1 MVIVFGAAGFIGTYL
16 VDQLVTDGFDVLAT
30 DISQLGEAY
39 YEKQG
44 IAFIRLDITKE
55 KGFTRLPQAGVSAA
69 INLAC
74 VQPANVSK
82 EEYDPT
88 DYIKVNVLGTLNILE
103 FCRKTGIQKM
113 IYISSHRTVQ
123 ALWESGKRIRE
134 DVTKAIKYTGEYT
147 MFSISEG
154 AAEDCVEHYRQQ
166 YGMQGIIF
174 RLPPVYGYGPHTE
187 IFKNG
192 KPIKTGFKVFIENAI
207 AGKPIEVWGD
217 YEKGRDIIYVKDV
230 VSAIVLALKN
240 KDASGLYN
248 IASGRTLSLKEE
260 AETIARVFSSRN
272 NPSKITYQPDKPN
285 SVEPFLYNISKAKRE
300 LRWSP
305 KYSFEEMLVDYKKE
319 MGSGRFKFLLEKRRR
334 MIRRKKEE
342 GR

>member
-16 VDQLVTDGFDVLAT
+16 VDQLVREGIDVLAT

-44 IAFIRLDITKE
+44 TAFVRLDITKE
-55 KGFTRLPQAGVSAA
+55 KGFTRLPQAGVDAA

-88 DYIKVNVLGTLNILE
+88 DYVKVNVLGTLNILE
-103 FCRKTGIQKM
+103 FCRRTNIRKIM
-113 IYISSHRTVQ
+113 YISSHRTVQ
-123 ALWESGKRIRE
+123 ALWEPGKPIRE
-134 DVTKAIKYTGEYT
+134 DAAKAFKCTGEYA

-154 AAEDCVEHYRQQ
+154 AAEDCIEHYNQQ

-192 KPIKTGFKVFIENAI
+192 KPLKTGFKVFIDNAI

-217 YEKGRDIIYVKDV
+217 SEKGRDIIYVKDV
-230 VSAIVLALKN
+230 VTAIILALKS

-248 IASGRTLSLKEE
+248 IASGRALSLREE
-260 AETIARVFSSRN
+260 AETIVRVFSPRDH
-272 NPSKITYQPDKPN
+272 PSKITYRQDKPN
-285 SVEPFLYNISKAKRE
+285 SIEPFLYDITKAKRD
-300 LRWSP
+300 LGWSP
-305 KYSFEEMLVDYKKE
+305 KYSFEEWLVDYKKE
-319 MGSGRFKFLLEKRRR
+319 MASGRFKFLLEKRRR
-334 MIRRKKEE
+334 MMDQK
-342 GR
+342 

>member
-1 MVIVFGAAGFIGTYL
+1 MIIVFGAAGFVGTYL
-16 VDQLVTDGFDVLAT
+16 VDQLVREGIDVLAT
-30 DISQLGEAY
+30 DVSQLGEAY
-39 YEKQG
+39 YKKQG
-44 IAFIRLDITKE
+44 ISFIRLDITKE
-55 KGFTRLPQAGVSAA
+55 KGFTKLPQTGVNAA

-74 VQPANVSK
+74 VQPANIRK

-88 DYIKVNVLGTLNILE
+88 DYIKVNVLGTLNILG

-123 ALWESGKRIRE
+123 GLWQFGKRIRE
-134 DVTKAIKYTGEYT
+134 DVTKAIKYTGEYA

-154 AAEDCVEHYRQQ
+154 AAEDCVEHYSQE

-192 KPIKTGFKVFIENAI
+192 KPINTGFKVFIENAM
-207 AGKPIEVWGD
+207 ARKPIEVWGD
-217 YEKGRDIIYVKDV
+217 CNKGRDIIYVKDV
-230 VSAIVLALKN
+230 VSAIVLVLKN
-240 KDASGLYN
+240 KDAFGLYN
-248 IASGRTLSLKEE
+248 IASGKPLSLKEE
-260 AETIARVFSSRN
+260 AETIVRVFSPRDH
-272 NPSKITYQPDKPN
+272 PSKITYHPDKPN
-285 SVEPFLYNISKAKRE
+285 SIEPFLYNISKAKRE
-300 LRWSP
+300 LGWSP

-334 MIRRKKEE
+334 MIRRSKEE
-342 GR
+342 AR

>member
-1 MVIVFGAAGFIGTYL
+1 MIIIFGAAGFVGTYL
-16 VDQLVTDGFDVLAT
+16 VDQLVREGIDVLAT
-30 DISQLGEAY
+30 DVSQLGEAY
-39 YEKQG
+39 HEKQG
-44 IAFIRLDITKE
+44 IPFIRLDITKE
-55 KGFTRLPQAGVSAA
+55 KGFTKLPQTGVSAA

-74 VQPANVSK
+74 VQPANVKK
-82 EEYDPT
+82 EKYDPT

-123 ALWESGKRIRE
+123 ALWELGKRIRE
-134 DVTKAIKYTGEYT
+134 DVIKAIKYTGEYA

-174 RLPPVYGYGPHTE
+174 RLPPVYGYGPHLE
-187 IFKNG
+187 IFKGG
-192 KPIKTGFKVFIENAI
+192 KPLKTGFKVFIENAM
-207 AGKPIEVWGD
+207 AGRPIEVWGD
-217 YEKGRDIIYVKDV
+217 CNKGRDIIYVKDV
-230 VSAIVLALKN
+230 VTAIILAVKS

-260 AETIARVFSSRN
+260 AETIARIFS
-272 NPSKITYQPDKPN
+272 PGGHPCKITYRPDKAN
-285 SVEPFLYNISKAKRE
+285 SIEPFLYDIAKAKRE
-300 LRWSP
+300 LGWSP
-305 KYSFEEMLVDYKKE
+305 KYSFEEMLVDYRKE
-319 MGSGRFKFLLEKRRR
+319 METGRFMFLLEKRSK
-334 MIRRKKEE
+334 MMRRKKEE

>member
-1 MVIVFGAAGFIGTYL
+1 MIIVFGAAGFIGTYL
-16 VDQLVTDGFDVLAT
+16 VDQLVREGVDVLAT

-55 KGFTRLPQAGVSAA
+55 KGFTRLPQAGVDAA

-82 EEYDPT
+82 EEYNPT

-103 FCRKTGIQKM
+103 FCRKTNIRKI

-134 DVTKAIKYTGEYT
+134 DVTKAIKYTGEYA
-147 MFSISEG
+147 MFSVSEG

-174 RLPPVYGYGPHTE
+174 RLPPVYGYGPHLE
-187 IFKNG
+187 IFKGG
-192 KPIKTGFKVFIENAI
+192 KPLKTGFQVFVENAM

-217 YEKGRDIIYVKDV
+217 CNKGRDIIYVKDV
-230 VSAIVLALKN
+230 VTAIILALKS

-248 IASGRTLSLKEE
+248 IASGRLLSLKEE
-260 AETIARVFSSRN
+260 AETIASIFSPRDHPSR
-272 NPSKITYQPDKPN
+272 ITYRPDKSN
-285 SVEPFLYNISKAKRE
+285 SIEPFLYNISKAKRE
-300 LRWSP
+300 LGWSP
-305 KYSFEEMLVDYKKE
+305 KYSFEEMLVDYRKE
-319 MGSGRFKFLLEKRRR
+319 MESGRFMFLLEKRKR
-334 MIRRKKEE
+334 MICQKKEE

>member
-1 MVIVFGAAGFIGTYL
+1 MIVVFGAAGFIGTYL
-16 VDQLVTDGFDVLAT
+16 VDQLVREGIDVLAT

-55 KGFTRLPQAGVSAA
+55 KGFTRLPQAGVDAA

-74 VQPANVSK
+74 VQPANVSE

-88 DYIKVNVLGTLNILE
+88 DYIRVNVLGTLNILE
-103 FCRKTGIQKM
+103 FCRRINIRKIVC
-113 IYISSHRTVQ
+113 ISSHRTVQ
-123 ALWESGKRIRE
+123 TLWESGKPIHENDPR
-134 DVTKAIKYTGEYT
+134 AIKYTGEYA

-154 AAEDCVEHYRQQ
+154 AAEDCIEHYNQQ

-192 KPIKTGFKVFIENAI
+192 KPLKTGFKVFIDNAI

-217 YEKGRDIIYVKDV
+217 SEKGRDIIYVKDV
-230 VSAIVLALKN
+230 VTAIILALKS

-248 IASGRTLSLKEE
+248 IASGKTLSLKEE
-260 AETIARVFSSRN
+260 AETIVRVFSPRDHPSR
-272 NPSKITYQPDKPN
+272 ITYRQDKPN
-285 SVEPFLYNISKAKRE
+285 SIEPFLYDISKAKVD
-300 LRWSP
+300 LGWSP
-305 KYSFEEMLVDYKKE
+305 QYSFEEMLVDHRQE
-319 MGSGRFKFLLEKRRR
+319 MGSGRFKFLLERRRR
-334 MIRRKKEE
+334 MMRQKKEE

>member
-1 MVIVFGAAGFIGTYL
+1 MILVFGAAGFIGTYL
-16 VDQLVTDGFDVLAT
+16 IDQLVKEGFDVIAT
-30 DISQLGEAY
+30 DIDRLAESY
-39 YEKQG
+39 YKKQG
-44 IAFIRLDITKE
+44 VPFIRLDITQEKE
-55 KGFTRLPQAGVSAA
+55 FTKLPQAGVSAA

-74 VQPANVSK
+74 VQPANVRE

-88 DYIKVNVLGTLNILE
+88 DYIRVNVLGTLNILE
-103 FCRKTGIQKM
+103 FCRKTNTRKI

-123 ALWESGKRIRE
+123 ALWESGKPIGE
-134 DVTKAIKYTGEYT
+134 DATKAIKYTGEYA

-166 YGMQGIIF
+166 HGMQGITF

-217 YEKGRDIIYVKDV
+217 CEKGRDIIYVKDV
-230 VSAIVLALKN
+230 VSAIILALKS

-248 IASGRTLSLKEE
+248 IASGRLLSLKEE
-260 AETIARVFSSRN
+260 AETIARVFSPRDR
-272 NPSKITYQPDKPN
+272 PSQIMYRPDKAN
-285 SVEPFLYNISKAKRE
+285 SIEPFLYNISKARRA

-305 KYSFEEMLVDYKKE
+305 KYSFEEMLVDYKQE
-319 MGSGRFKFLLEKRRR
+319 MESGRFKFLLEKRKK
-334 MIRRKKEE
+334 MMRRKKEE